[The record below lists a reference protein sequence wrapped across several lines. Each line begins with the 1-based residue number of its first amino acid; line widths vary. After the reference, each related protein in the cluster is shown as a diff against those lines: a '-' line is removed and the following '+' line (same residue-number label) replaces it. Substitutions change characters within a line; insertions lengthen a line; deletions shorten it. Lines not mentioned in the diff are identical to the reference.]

1 MSIGFAA
8 NDFRRVGG
16 RGVGVAPTPTNRGC
30 ELERKRGFMY
40 EGTLS
45 RPMSDDADRGQL
57 LVIVGLI
64 IAVSFIGLAVALNA
78 AIFSENLST
87 RESVDAEEAAAY
99 AAGVEPAIGDA
110 YDETNDAGAATAA
123 DAQAEFGDLI
133 GEWETAREREAATE
147 GADFGLDR
155 TAHVGWRLEQDA
167 NRSFA
172 PANDTDATDWT
183 VADDARDI
191 AGFRLNVSR
200 DDLYD
205 GVGNFSTLES
215 DAFRVSVSDGTTD
228 WELYIFR
235 NSGNSTV
242 VVYNGDPTTS
252 GSLGDLL
259 SASDSCTA
267 ATDRAVVDFRAATLN
282 GSTCDALAF
291 DDDLEGNVSVRYENV
306 QDGGS
311 ERVNGTY
318 RVVVNSSDAVATTSG
333 QPDRFNASGASAPTA
348 TAVVYAVSYD
358 SHYRRNDVVHD
369 RKGRYA
375 PRAEAY

>member
-1 MSIGFAA
+1 
-8 NDFRRVGG
+8 
-16 RGVGVAPTPTNRGC
+16 
-30 ELERKRGFMY
+30 MY

-78 AIFSENLST
+78 AIFTENLST

-99 AAGVEPAIGDA
+99 SADVEPAIGDA
-110 YDETNDAGAATAA
+110 YDETNDGSAATAA
-123 DAQAEFGDLI
+123 DARGKFGALL
-133 GEWETAREREAATE
+133 GEWETAREREAARE
-147 GADFGLDR
+147 GADFGLNR
-155 TAHVGWRLEQDA
+155 AAHVGWRLEQGA
-167 NRSFA
+167 NRSFT

-183 VADDARDI
+183 VAGDARDV

-205 GVGNFSTLES
+205 GVGNFSNLES
-215 DAFRVSVSDGTTD
+215 DAFRVNVFNGTVD
-228 WELYIFR
+228 RELYVFR
-235 NSGNSTV
+235 DSGNSTV
-242 VVYNGDPTTS
+242 VVYEGDPTGPS
-252 GSLGDLL
+252 DLGDLL

-267 ATDRAVVDFRAATLN
+267 TTDRAVVDLRAATLD
-282 GSTCDALAF
+282 GDDCDALAF

-306 QDGGS
+306 QDGGDK
-311 ERVNGTY
+311 RVNGTY
-318 RVVVNSSDAVATTSG
+318 RVVVNGSDAVATTNG
-333 QPDRFNASGASAPTA
+333 QPDRFNASGASPPTA

-358 SHYRRNDVVHD
+358 THYRRNDVVHD
-369 RKGRYA
+369 REGRYA